1 MIVVSSLSMAS
12 LTNHCFFLI
21 LLLIIFSASSA
32 KAQEQSFPFYSIYSF
47 GDSNS
52 ASTSD
57 HLAAVLGLPSLQHYT
72 NEGVEFESG
81 ISFMTPGATVMSPFS
96 FIKNG
101 IPAPQQ
107 SHHSQI
113 SAFMKLFYKD
123 CFSFHDCGRNKVLQ
137 KAIIY
142 MDQPGFNDY
151 KHSLLH
157 TKSISEV
164 SKLVPDVV
172 ETIKSSIE
180 QLIKDAEAKHF
191 VVTGII
197 PMGCLPGFREDDN
210 SRKIKC
216 HKGLN
221 LFATLHNDHLWQA
234 LEELRLKYPEVEI
247 IYADY
252 YKAFMAVLRNH
263 AFLGFKTETL
273 MKVCCGSTGS
283 GPFNFDPLRQCGE
296 KGAVACSDRASHI
309 HWDGFRLTP
318 EASKN
323 MIDTFFSKK
332 GFVFPEFKFAT
343 NHHTAAA
350 ERHRSKVYGRF
361 RDGLRHLLELHAN
374 NIVDY

>member
-1 MIVVSSLSMAS
+1 MAS
-12 LTNHCFFLI
+12 LTNHCFFI
-21 LLLIIFSASSA
+21 FLLVISSFFF
-32 KAQEQSFPFYSIYSF
+32 AQAETSPFYSIYSL
-47 GDSNS
+47 GDSDS

-72 NEGVEFESG
+72 KEGVEFESG

-137 KAIIY
+137 KAIVF

-191 VVTGII
+191 VVSGII
-197 PMGCLPGFREDDN
+197 PIGCLPGFRTMFPDN
-210 SRKIKC
+210 SRKIQC

-247 IYADY
+247 IYTDY
-252 YKAFMAVLRNH
+252 FKGFMAVLHNH
-263 AFLGFKTETL
+263 AFLGFKTKTL

-323 MIDTFFSKK
+323 MIDISSAKTVLYFQSLSSQQIIIQLQQK
-332 GFVFPEFKFAT
+332 GTVP
-343 NHHTAAA
+343 
-350 ERHRSKVYGRF
+350 RF
-361 RDGLRHLLELHAN
+361 LDDLEM
-374 NIVDY
+374 V